1 MFSKMY
7 IFMDFYNLMKKNGNK
22 NTELFQKVDFWP
34 DLQFD
39 GCHGKVK
46 MMDVQLTYQ
55 SRRRE

>member
-1 MFSKMY
+1 MEIKIQNYFK
-7 IFMDFYNLMKKNGNK
+7 
-22 NTELFQKVDFWP
+22 KVDFWP

-39 GCHGKVK
+39 GCHGNVK

>member
-1 MFSKMY
+1 MEIKIQNYFK
-7 IFMDFYNLMKKNGNK
+7 
-22 NTELFQKVDFWP
+22 KVDFWP

-39 GCHGKVK
+39 GCYGNVK